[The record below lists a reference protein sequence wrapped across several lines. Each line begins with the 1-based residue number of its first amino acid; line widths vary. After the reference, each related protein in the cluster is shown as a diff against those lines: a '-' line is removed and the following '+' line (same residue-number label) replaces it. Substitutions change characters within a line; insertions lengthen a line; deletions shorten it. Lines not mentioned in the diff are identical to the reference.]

1 MTQVAHVIHVT
12 QVRQGIQNI
21 SLLFEAT
28 SECSESGGRAGAR
41 VDDFLLWENW
51 LKHCIKIMLASHLG
65 RLPALSADNLLDE
78 RKTDRRE
85 LRSLLLR
92 CRLSGTD
99 SPWESL
105 SLAKEASSHS
115 CWSPCLGRVPP
126 PRYSRATKPKSFST
140 VMEVG
145 RPGLSMER

>member
-1 MTQVAHVIHVT
+1 MELHVT
-12 QVRQGIQNI
+12 QVPQRDQNI

-28 SECSESGGRAGAR
+28 SECSESGGRVGAR
-41 VDDFLLWENW
+41 VDDFLLGKIVRK
-51 LKHCIKIMLASHLG
+51 LKNICKMMLASHLG

-78 RKTDRRE
+78 RKMDRRE
-85 LRSLLLR
+85 LRSFPLLR
-92 CRLSGTD
+92 CRLRGTD
-99 SPWESL
+99 SPPEPWQSL

-145 RPGLSMER
+145 RP

>member
-1 MTQVAHVIHVT
+1 MTQVT
-12 QVRQGIQNI
+12 QGVQNI

-28 SECSESGGRAGAR
+28 SECSESGGRVGAR
-41 VDDFLLWENW
+41 VDDFLLWEIF
-51 LKHCIKIMLASHLG
+51 LRYDISIVLIKILLASHLG

-99 SPWESL
+99 SPAEPWESL

-115 CWSPCLGRVPP
+115 CWRPCLGRVPP
-126 PRYSRATKPKSFST
+126 PRYSRATNPKSFST